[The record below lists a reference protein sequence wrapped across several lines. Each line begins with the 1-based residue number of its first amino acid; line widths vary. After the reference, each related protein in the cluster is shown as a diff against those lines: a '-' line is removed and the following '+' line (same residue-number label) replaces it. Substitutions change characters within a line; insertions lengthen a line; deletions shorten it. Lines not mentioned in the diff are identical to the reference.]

1 MIIRPH
7 LNFGSLHRAWQLP
20 GGFILEVWPGSL
32 SPLPDCPPLCGHNGA
47 DWIAGGW
54 GRLTAIWN
62 THVLAPSQLRSVCS
76 PLKVSLDDEPSDKAG
91 PRILTTG
98 KRHEPDFFFPPPPL
112 KWFGWCD
119 RSPPIAEIS
128 PGAERGLQ
136 WRRRTFFFFFFW
148 FCCHA
153 GHQMTKLWKVGSAL
167 PLQFLSLLLSSSPTT
182 SRLRTK
188 VSAFVCF

>member
-76 PLKVSLDDEPSDKAG
+76 PLKVSLDDEPSDKAW

-119 RSPPIAEIS
+119 RSPLIAEIS

-136 WRRRTFFFFFFW
+136 WRRRTFFFFFFGFAVTLAIRW
-148 FCCHA
+148 PSCEKSDLRCPCSFYPYFC
-153 GHQMTKLWKVGSAL
+153 LL
-167 PLQFLSLLLSSSPTT
+167 PPPP
-182 SRLRTK
+182 RD
-188 VSAFVCF
+188 FVPK